1 MPRPLVTAALLP
13 PLLIFVGML
22 GYMAIE
28 RWPPFDALYM
38 AVITLTTIGFG
49 EVHPLS
55 DGGRAFTMG
64 LALSGIFT
72 MFFAASEVLRSWA
85 SGELQTLFGR
95 RIQEQAMDR
104 LENHLI
110 VCGYGRMGRLVCREF
125 SAAKVPYVVIDSSE
139 ASLAQFELEG
149 GIALHGDATNDD
161 CLRRA
166 GIMRARA
173 LVTVVPADADNLFIT
188 MSARLLNEKLRIVA
202 RAEDDAASN
211 KLLRA
216 GATQVISP
224 YVLGGARVAQAI
236 LRPNVHEFIDVT
248 TRSGPSRLRSRAAR
262 CGQRPRRRAAGGEP
276 ARRHARR
283 GRRGSESQ
291 GRTDALQPRSRHHW
305 SRGYAR
311 HARRAPR
318 ARPRRAHGEELS
330 AHPAVEPQPLR
341 AWRSAR

>member
-1 MPRPLVTAALLP
+1 MPRPLLTAALLP
-13 PLLIFVGML
+13 PLLILVGML
-22 GYMAIE
+22 GYVAIE

-55 DGGRAFTMG
+55 DAGRAFTMG

-95 RIQEQAMDR
+95 KRQEQAMDR

-125 SAAKVPYVVIDSSE
+125 SAAKLPYVVIDSNE
-139 ASLAQFELEG
+139 ASLALFESTG
-149 GIALHGDATNDD
+149 GMPLHGDATNDD

-188 MSARLLNEKLRIVA
+188 MSARLLNERLRIVA

-216 GATQVISP
+216 GASQVISP

-248 TRSGPSRLRSRAAR
+248 TRSGHLAL
-262 CGQRPRRRAAGGEP
+262 QLEEVVVAAGSALDGGCVEGNRLDGLLDVIIVAIKAEGAP
-276 ARRHARR
+276 MHFNPGRATVSAGDTLVMLGAR
-283 GRRGSESQ
+283 SEL
-291 GRTDALQPRSRHHW
+291 D
-305 SRGYAR
+305 
-311 HARRAPR
+311 RAER
-318 ARPRRAHGEELS
+318 MAKA
-330 AHPAVEPQPLR
+330 
-341 AWRSAR
+341 